1 MSKKVNTYN
10 REWKDTIWLMVL
22 QGMNYLLPLLV
33 WPYLMVVLGA
43 EKFGYIGFAL
53 AVNQYLMIVVDFGFN
68 FTASKQIALA
78 QQDKASCSRIF
89 SAVLVDK
96 CYLLGV
102 CALVLGVISCIPQYA
117 IYRQT
122 MWIMFGIVVANA
134 FGLIWLFQGLGQIRK
149 VSIINT
155 VCKVA
160 ILPLTF
166 VLVKNE
172 QDYLLAASIQTAVYL
187 VATVVT
193 WLFVSQ
199 LDVHVVF
206 TRWKEQWAQLK
217 DSWMVCLSNAA
228 SGIYAMLLTV
238 ILAYFVTADEVGRYA
253 SAEKIVRVIASL
265 SIIPLTQ
272 AFYARVSVL
281 GKENPKQGR
290 KLIKQVQ
297 WMVVGVMGL
306 VGVLL
311 WGTSDYVCALLGNE
325 YTSAAPFVRYFAVLP
340 LLIAVGAVSGQLGLL
355 AMGGEREKRGYRNT
369 YCLAALVAL
378 GAMGCLIPQY
388 GAMGA
393 VVSLLIAELIV
404 TIGMTWSYLQSIKSN
419 K

>member
-1 MSKKVNTYN
+1 MKWGVGQYG
-10 REWKDTIWLMVL
+10 REVKDVVWLAVL
-22 QGMNYLLPLLV
+22 QAINYVLPLLV

-78 QQDKASCSRIF
+78 QNDKTACSRIF

-134 FGLIWLFQGLGQIRK
+134 FGLVWLFQGFGQIRK

-172 QDYLLAASIQTAVYL
+172 NDYLLAAALQTAVYL
-187 VATVVT
+187 LATIVT

-199 LDVHVVF
+199 LNVHIVF

-238 ILAYFVTADEVGRYA
+238 ILAYFVSADEVGRYA
-253 SAEKIVRVIASL
+253 AAEKIVRVIATMAVV
-265 SIIPLTQ
+265 PLTQ
-272 AFYARVSVL
+272 AFYARVSIL
-281 GKENPKQGR
+281 GKENRVQGQR
-290 KLIKQVQ
+290 IIRLLLC
-297 WMVVGVMGL
+297 VMGGAL
-306 VGVLL
+306 VIVVAGLYV
-311 WGTSDYVCALLGNE
+311 GSDWICAFLGNE
-325 YTSAAPFVRYFAVLP
+325 YTSAAPLLRGLACLP
-340 LLIAVGAVSGQLGLL
+340 LLVALGGICGQLGLL

-369 YCLAALVAL
+369 YFVAAIMALLVV
-378 GAMGCLIPQY
+378 GCAAPRWGSI
-388 GAMGA
+388 GA
-393 VVSLLIAELIV
+393 VVSLLIAEGVVAL
-404 TIGMTWSYLQSIKSN
+404 GMIFYYVKMSREK
-419 K
+419 